1 MGFDS
6 GDTDIKFIDQ
16 DPLTGY
22 IYMVGTTTTTELKVP
37 GAVKSVFI
45 AQHTCS
51 KFNFI
56 KVIQHVEVDSV
67 EYMSLMGNSSL
78 NFLVYAT
85 ASTNPNIPLFYLIKK
100 TDGSIESTFYLNDS
114 AIGEISPPS
123 YFDYKFKLISAKTP

>member
-1 MGFDS
+1 MCRLTSPQIFQRILYSLFYLILSLGQYFEIHDGVYGYDCFKQQFPLIIGFDS

-22 IYMVGTTTTTELKVP
+22 IFMVGTTTATEFKVP

-56 KVIQHVEVDSV
+56 KVI
-67 EYMSLMGNSSL
+67 
-78 NFLVYAT
+78 
-85 ASTNPNIPLFYLIKK
+85 
-100 TDGSIESTFYLNDS
+100 
-114 AIGEISPPS
+114 
-123 YFDYKFKLISAKTP
+123 

>member
-1 MGFDS
+1 MILGFDS

-22 IYMVGTTTTTELKVP
+22 IYMVGTTNTTELKVP

-56 KVIQHVEVDSV
+56 KVI
-67 EYMSLMGNSSL
+67 
-78 NFLVYAT
+78 
-85 ASTNPNIPLFYLIKK
+85 
-100 TDGSIESTFYLNDS
+100 
-114 AIGEISPPS
+114 
-123 YFDYKFKLISAKTP
+123 